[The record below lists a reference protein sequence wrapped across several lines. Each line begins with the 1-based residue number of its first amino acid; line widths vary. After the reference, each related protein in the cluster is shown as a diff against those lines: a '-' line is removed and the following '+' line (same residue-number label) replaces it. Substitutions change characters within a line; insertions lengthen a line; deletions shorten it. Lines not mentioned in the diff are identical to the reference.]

1 MQRHVVVQS
10 SFCEFTVSP
19 TFFKI
24 NQKLSKKVK
33 AMETAMEL
41 HELLTQCNVLLS
53 QSNSCVCRLDEI
65 IKMLLLKTTAMV
77 SSSFPSSF
85 VASSRSQ

>member
-1 MQRHVVVQS
+1 
-10 SFCEFTVSP
+10 
-19 TFFKI
+19 
-24 NQKLSKKVK
+24 
-33 AMETAMEL
+33 MEL